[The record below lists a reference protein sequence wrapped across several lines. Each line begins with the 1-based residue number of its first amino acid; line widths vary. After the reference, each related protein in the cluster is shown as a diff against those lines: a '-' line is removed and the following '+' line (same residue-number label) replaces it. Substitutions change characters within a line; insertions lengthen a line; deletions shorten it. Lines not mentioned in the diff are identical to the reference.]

1 MKLIH
6 QAKIVNE
13 GQIFKGSVLIENDKI
28 KKIFKENVPENI
40 LSNSEVIDA
49 EGMYLLPGV
58 IDDHVHFREPGL
70 THKATMATE
79 SRAAAAGGV
88 TTWMDMPN
96 CNPQTISIA
105 AVEDKIRIAEETA
118 VGNAMFYLGVT
129 NDNIEDIVS
138 GKMDLSKVCG
148 LKLFLGSSTG
158 NMLVNQK
165 EKIEKLLSS
174 TDKLIAVH
182 AEDNDIINKNIEAI
196 KADFKEELVPMYYH
210 ALIRNVEACYKAS
223 SMIVEMAHKYNSRLH
238 LLHVSTAKELSL
250 LDKKSATIDKL
261 VTAETCPQY
270 LWFDASQYD
279 KFGARIKCNPAIKS
293 SVNRD
298 ALIKALSMGI
308 IDVIGTDHAP
318 HLLSEKEGDCLHA
331 VSGMPQIQY
340 SLVAM
345 LELAKQGKMTIEQ
358 VVERMSHAPATIF
371 RIEKRGF
378 IRKGYFADLVLVD
391 RNKKTNV
398 CSDNIFSLC
407 GWSPYE
413 GMEFSHKVVRTFC
426 NGKEIFY

>member
-40 LSNSEVIDA
+40 LLNSEVIDA

-138 GKMDLSKVCG
+138 GKMDPSKVCG

-250 LDKKSATIDKL
+250 LDKKSR
-261 VTAETCPQY
+261 
-270 LWFDASQYD
+270 S
-279 KFGARIKCNPAIKS
+279 
-293 SVNRD
+293 
-298 ALIKALSMGI
+298 
-308 IDVIGTDHAP
+308 
-318 HLLSEKEGDCLHA
+318 
-331 VSGMPQIQY
+331 
-340 SLVAM
+340 
-345 LELAKQGKMTIEQ
+345 
-358 VVERMSHAPATIF
+358 
-371 RIEKRGF
+371 
-378 IRKGYFADLVLVD
+378 
-391 RNKKTNV
+391 
-398 CSDNIFSLC
+398 
-407 GWSPYE
+407 
-413 GMEFSHKVVRTFC
+413 
-426 NGKEIFY
+426 

>member
-40 LSNSEVIDA
+40 LLNSEVIDA

-138 GKMDLSKVCG
+138 
-148 LKLFLGSSTG
+148 FFTT
-158 NMLVNQK
+158 
-165 EKIEKLLSS
+165 ELSS
-174 TDKLIAVH
+174 L
-182 AEDNDIINKNIEAI
+182 
-196 KADFKEELVPMYYH
+196 
-210 ALIRNVEACYKAS
+210 
-223 SMIVEMAHKYNSRLH
+223 
-238 LLHVSTAKELSL
+238 
-250 LDKKSATIDKL
+250 
-261 VTAETCPQY
+261 
-270 LWFDASQYD
+270 
-279 KFGARIKCNPAIKS
+279 
-293 SVNRD
+293 
-298 ALIKALSMGI
+298 
-308 IDVIGTDHAP
+308 
-318 HLLSEKEGDCLHA
+318 
-331 VSGMPQIQY
+331 
-340 SLVAM
+340 
-345 LELAKQGKMTIEQ
+345 
-358 VVERMSHAPATIF
+358 
-371 RIEKRGF
+371 
-378 IRKGYFADLVLVD
+378 
-391 RNKKTNV
+391 
-398 CSDNIFSLC
+398 
-407 GWSPYE
+407 
-413 GMEFSHKVVRTFC
+413 
-426 NGKEIFY
+426 